1 MNRAAIASLVMVAG
15 LWLPVAVAQPAKG
28 WRMAFLTVG
37 PAPKVLDAPPYSSLT
52 AGLKELGYSEGKN
65 LTVRWYFVPQ
75 DRLEAQA
82 REIAATKPDV
92 IVTRGTPATLAA
104 HRAAPDTPVV
114 TTIAVDL
121 VGAGLAKS
129 LARPGGQV
137 TGLGNAGLD
146 TAGKQLELLREILPS
161 LKTVAVLLN
170 PNNPGH
176 RTLFGEL
183 SRLSSSA
190 GISAFG
196 IDVAPNGY
204 DKAYASAARGGAQA
218 VIVPG
223 DSLFRDDL
231 PLTTAGIKLRIPSIF
246 IARAHVEAGGLISY
260 GPDVSALFRQTATY
274 VDKILRG
281 AKPGDLPIEEPSTF
295 DLAINL
301 KTAKAIGVTI
311 PQRVLLRASKI
322 VD

>member
-1 MNRAAIASLVMVAG
+1 MNRAKIAALAMIAAA
-15 LWLPVAVAQPAKG
+15 WFPVALAQPAKG
-28 WRMAFLTVG
+28 WRMEFLTVG
-37 PAPKVLDAPPYSSLT
+37 PTPKSLDAPPYNSLI

-65 LTVRWYFVPQ
+65 LVVGWHFVPYE
-75 DRLEAQA
+75 RLEAQA
-82 REIAATKPDV
+82 REIAAAKPDV

-104 HRAAPDTPVV
+104 HRAAPATPVV

-137 TGLGNAGLD
+137 TGLSNAGLD

-183 SRLSSSA
+183 SRLSSSI

-196 IDVAPNGY
+196 VDVAPNKY
-204 DKAYASAARGGAQA
+204 DEAFASAVRRHAQA

-231 PLTTAGIKLRIPSIF
+231 PLATAGTRFRIPAIF
-246 IARAHVEAGGLISY
+246 IARAHVQAGGLISY
-260 GPDVSALFRQTATY
+260 GPDVSAMFRQTATY

-301 KTAKAIGVTI
+301 KAAKAIGVTI
-311 PQRVLLRASKI
+311 PQRVLLRASMI